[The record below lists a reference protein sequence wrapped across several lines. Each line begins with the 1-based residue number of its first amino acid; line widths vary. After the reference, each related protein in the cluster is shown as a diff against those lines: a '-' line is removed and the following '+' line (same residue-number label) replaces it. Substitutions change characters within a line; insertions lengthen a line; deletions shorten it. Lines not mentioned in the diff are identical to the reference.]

1 MIFKSVK
8 IVSLIFV
15 CSTILIACA
24 APNKREPPVT
34 AVELA
39 RQELFNQN
47 QAADSLAGTT
57 AIAELPYNTKMPPT
71 QVVQD
76 GSLPAITP
84 LSDDATQNLD
94 VSTQDF
100 DLSTVG
106 DFEFNFEQ
114 VALTQLIEIVAD
126 ALKIST
132 LVDPTISDK
141 VTIRTPEHQPLHR
154 KDLWPLL
161 QLLLVDSGITVE
173 KKAGIYHFKKT
184 GPELPGAIGLPSGSL
199 VGGETS
205 EVLQVTP
212 LRFITV
218 ESATAVLNPILQQQG
233 RIISLPNL
241 NLIGIITTPQRLERI
256 NKLLTLVDSDPFLH
270 RGMRLFRLNNSKATE
285 VQADLEKIL
294 QALTGQTGAYQII
307 ALERI
312 NAILAISPPNA
323 GFDEVSTWV
332 GILDEQNEDSGEQV
346 FIYRVKNVEAK
357 ELASTL
363 SSAFK
368 SEDEEDIPDRNQLDE
383 LDTTQ
388 EVSLDENGVIVIDQ
402 TTDNSTDNSIVRPNG
417 AVSAALKVN
426 IVADEGTN
434 SLLIRANPRDYRQ
447 LLETIAQLDRVPK
460 EVMIHAAV
468 AEVTLTDTTRF
479 GVDWEALFG
488 STRQVGDTLDRGSI
502 ATNLGIR
509 GAESASGL
517 VINHIAGGLTAI
529 LNLASSNNDVR
540 ILIRPSILVRNN
552 QKARINVGAN
562 EPYLSGINSS
572 TTNYA
577 QTSRDVQYKETG
589 IILEVTPRINDEG
602 IVSMEII
609 QELSQLGSPRTVENL
624 QSFIQRKVETSV
636 VVRNGSAIIIGG
648 LIETRKKNDR
658 KGIPGLQDAP
668 IVGGL
673 FSTEDAEDVRTE
685 LVLIIVP
692 EVVDPEAD
700 NRPLMQRFKQKMRAI
715 DNLLNSEGVYIRE
728 LYDPEITTEIQ
739 PISDKTN

>member
-15 CSTILIACA
+15 YSTILIACA
-24 APNKREPPVT
+24 TPTKREPPVT

-47 QAADSLAGTT
+47 QATDSLAGT
-57 AIAELPYNTKMPPT
+57 AIAELPYNSKMPPA
-71 QVVQD
+71 QVVQN
-76 GSLPAITP
+76 GSLPAIAP
-84 LSDDATQNLD
+84 LTDDATQNLE

-161 QLLLVDSGITVE
+161 QLLLIDSGITVE

-218 ESATAVLNPILQQQG
+218 ESATAILNPILQQQG

-270 RGMRLFRLNNSKATE
+270 RGMRLFRLSNSKATE
-285 VQADLEKIL
+285 VQADLDKIL

-312 NAILAISPPNA
+312 NAILAISPPDA
-323 GFDEVSTWV
+323 GFDEVSTWI

-368 SEDEEDIPDRNQLDE
+368 NEDEEDIPDRNQLDDA
-383 LDTTQ
+383 DTMQ
-388 EVSLDENGVIVIDQ
+388 EVSLGENGEVIVVDQ
-402 TTDNSTDNSIVRPNG
+402 TTDNSTARPDG

-488 STRQVGDTLDRGSI
+488 STRQVGETLDRGSI

-562 EPYLSGINSS
+562 EPYLSGINAS

-668 IVGGL
+668 VVGGL

-692 EVVDPEAD
+692 EVVNPEAD
-700 NRPLMQRFKQKMRAI
+700 NRPLMQRFKQQMRAI
-715 DNLLNSEGVYIRE
+715 DNLLNNEGVYIRE
-728 LYDPEITTEIQ
+728 LYDPEVVM
-739 PISDKTN
+739 

>member
-15 CSTILIACA
+15 YSIFIIACA
-24 APNKREPPVT
+24 TSVKREPPIS

-39 RQELFNQN
+39 RQELFNQTQPTN
-47 QAADSLAGTT
+47 SSAGM
-57 AIAELPYNTKMPPT
+57 AIAELPYTPT
-71 QVVQD
+71 TLPKQVGQT
-76 GSLPAITP
+76 GSLPIVET
-84 LSDDATQNLD
+84 LNDDPTD
-94 VSTQDF
+94 DF
-100 DLSTVG
+100 DLSNIG

-114 VALTQLIEIVAD
+114 IALTQLIEIIAD

-132 LVDPTISDK
+132 VVDPSIGDK
-141 VTIRTPEHQPLHR
+141 ITIRTSSDKPLHR

-161 QLLLVDSGITVE
+161 QLLLTDAGITVE
-173 KKAGIYHFKKT
+173 KKAGVYHFKKT
-184 GPELPGAIGLPSGSL
+184 GPEVPGVIGLPSGSL
-199 VGGETS
+199 IDGEAS
-205 EVLQVTP
+205 EILQVTP

-218 ESATAVLNPILQQQG
+218 ESATAVLNPLLQQQG
-233 RIISLPNL
+233 RIISLPSL
-241 NLIGIITTPQRLERI
+241 NIIGIITTPQRLERI
-256 NKLLTLVDSDPFLH
+256 NKLLALVDADPFLH
-270 RGMRLFRLNNSKATE
+270 RGMRLFRLNNSKAVE
-285 VQADLEKIL
+285 VQADLDKIL
-294 QALTGQTGAYQII
+294 QALTGQTGSYQVI

-312 NAILAISPPNA
+312 NAILAISPPDA
-323 GFDEVSTWV
+323 GFDEVSTWIS
-332 GILDEQNEDSGEQV
+332 ILDEKSEESGEQV

-368 SEDEEDIPDRNQLDE
+368 SENPEDVINRNQEEGVIPDM
-383 LDTTQ
+383 
-388 EVSLDENGVIVIDQ
+388 SLDENGNIIIDQ
-402 TTDNSTDNSIVRPNG
+402 TDSSSDVRPRG
-417 AVSAALKVN
+417 AVSAALKVT

-434 SLLIRANPRDYRQ
+434 SLLIRASPRDYQQ
-447 LLETIAQLDRVPK
+447 LLETIFQLDRVPK

-468 AEVTLTDTTRF
+468 AEVTLTDTTKF

-488 STRQVGDTLDRGSI
+488 STRQVGDVQDRSSI
-502 ATNLGIR
+502 ATNFGIR
-509 GAESASGL
+509 GAEPTSGL

-552 QKARINVGAN
+552 QKARINVGGN
-562 EPYLSGINSS
+562 EPYLSGINAS
-572 TTNYA
+572 TTNYN

-602 IVSMEII
+602 IVSMEIL

-648 LIETRKKNDR
+648 LIETRKKNDK
-658 KGIPGLQDAP
+658 KGIPGLQEAP
-668 IVGGL
+668 IIGGL
-673 FSTEDAEDVRTE
+673 FSTEDSEDIRTE

-692 EVVDPEAD
+692 EVVDPEVD
-700 NRPLMQRFKQKMRAI
+700 NRPLMQRFKQQMRAI
-715 DNLLNSEGVYIRE
+715 DRLLNSEGVYIRE
-728 LYDPEITTEIQ
+728 LYDPETATPKIDVQPDAKIQ
-739 PISDKTN
+739 NQLPPA